1 MGWATITHP
10 FHPLRQQRFE
20 VLKTRRVS
28 GTDTLILRHPQL
40 GSYAIAQEWTDWGL
54 PDAASVSDSVAHK
67 LEATTLLQLV
77 TLLAEV
83 QSRGRETLER

>member
-1 MGWATITHP
+1 LGWATITHP

-20 VLKTRRVS
+20 VLKIRRVS

-40 GSYAIAQEWTDWGL
+40 GSYAVAREWTDWQL
-54 PDAASVSDSVAHK
+54 PDAATVSGTAAHK

-77 TLLAEV
+77 TLLLEV
-83 QSRGRETLER
+83 QSRGREREA